1 MLSLNQGR
9 ENNKNMITAS
19 QARSLSQRCE
29 EYIDKLAHYEEHIE
43 NLIKDTTMTGRTI
56 AEYSFP
62 SDSDKFSLIHDLKK
76 ILIDNGYQIQEKQ
89 SPREHVLMI
98 SW

>member
-1 MLSLNQGR
+1 
-9 ENNKNMITAS
+9 MITAS
-19 QARSLSQRCE
+19 KARNLSQRCE
-29 EYIDKLAHYEEHIE
+29 EYMNKLAYYEEQIE
-43 NLIKDTTMTGRTI
+43 NLIRDTAMTGRTI

-76 ILIDNGYQIQEKQ
+76 ILFENRYQVKEKQ
-89 SPREHVLMI
+89 TPKEHIIMI

>member
-1 MLSLNQGR
+1 
-9 ENNKNMITAS
+9 MITAS
-19 QARSLSQRCE
+19 KARSLSQRCE
-29 EYIDKLAHYEEHIE
+29 EYIDKLAHYEEQIE

-76 ILIDNGYQIQEKQ
+76 ILLGNEYQVQEKQ
-89 SPREHVLMI
+89 TPKEHIIMI